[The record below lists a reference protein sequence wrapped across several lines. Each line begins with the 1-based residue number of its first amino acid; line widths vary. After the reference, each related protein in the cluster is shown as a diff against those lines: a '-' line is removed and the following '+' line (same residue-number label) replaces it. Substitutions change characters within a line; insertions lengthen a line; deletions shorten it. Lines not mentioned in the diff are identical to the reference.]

1 MATDAREEMKKVI
14 KVKDLCCALCCERL
28 SEALELKDGVL
39 KASAD
44 RKKNAVFV
52 ETLSSMSDEFLRAA
66 VEKEG
71 FEVLSVE
78 RRRGLFC

>member
-1 MATDAREEMKKVI
+1 MKKVI
-14 KVKDLCCALCCERL
+14 KVKDLCCSLCCERL

-39 KASAD
+39 KASAN
-44 RKKNAVFV
+44 KKRNAVYV
-52 ETLSSMSDEFLRAA
+52 EVLSDVSDDFLRVA

-78 RRRGLFC
+78 RRRGLF

>member
-1 MATDAREEMKKVI
+1 MKKVI
-14 KVKDLCCALCCERL
+14 KVKDLCCSLCCERL

-39 KASAD
+39 KASAN
-44 RKKNAVFV
+44 KKRNAVYV
-52 ETLSSMSDEFLRAA
+52 ETLSDVSDDFLRAA

-78 RRRGLFC
+78 RRKGLF

>member
-1 MATDAREEMKKVI
+1 MKRALQMKKVI
-14 KVKDLCCALCCERL
+14 KVKDLCCSLCCERL

-39 KASAD
+39 KASAN
-44 RKKNAVFV
+44 KKRNAVYV
-52 ETLSSMSDEFLRAA
+52 EVLSDVSDDFLRAA

-78 RRRGLFC
+78 RRKGLF

>member
-1 MATDAREEMKKVI
+1 MKKVI
-14 KVKDLCCALCCERL
+14 KVKDLCCSLCCERL

-39 KASAD
+39 KASAN
-44 RKKNAVFV
+44 KKRNAVYV
-52 ETLSSMSDEFLRAA
+52 EVLSDVSDDFLRAA

-78 RRRGLFC
+78 RRKGLF